1 MTCVAALLAR
11 ALMEKAMKTG
21 ERVSAINKLSL
32 SLRTL
37 YVALDSEA
45 LGASR
50 QGHMRAFQDTAT

>member
-1 MTCVAALLAR
+1 MTCEAALLAR
-11 ALMEKAMKTG
+11 AWMEKAMKTG

-37 YVALDSEA
+37 RVALDIEA

-50 QGHMRAFQDTAT
+50 PGHMRAFQDTAT